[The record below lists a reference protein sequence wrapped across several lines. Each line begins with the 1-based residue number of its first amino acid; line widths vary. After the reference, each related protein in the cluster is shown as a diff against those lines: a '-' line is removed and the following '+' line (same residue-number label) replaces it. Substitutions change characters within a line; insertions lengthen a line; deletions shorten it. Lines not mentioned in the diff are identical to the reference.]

1 MRNYTFGW
9 EVNTLLTQF
18 IQAFN
23 DITIRRYDRYNN
35 PIPSLSAV
43 KVNYVYSP
51 KTRVFQVLN
60 NPAPGGLTLPV
71 VSVTIG
77 GIARDPSRV
86 FNKIQGFDAHY
97 NNINESYDYDKKV
110 PQPVPINITVNMTIL
125 TKFQADMDQI
135 ISNFVPYCDPYVVIS
150 WKMPHI
156 DPKFPLEIR
165 SEVLWNGNVAIQYPV
180 DLAGNQP
187 YRIQADTSFMIK
199 GWMFRK
205 MDEVFNKIYVINSDY
220 SSTDFNSGI
229 LQDIETLTTEYLSI
243 SARPQF

>member
-9 EVNTLLTQF
+9 EVQTALEQF
-18 IQAFN
+18 ISAFN
-23 DITIRRYDRYNN
+23 DVVIKRYDQNRNVV
-35 PIPSLSAV
+35 PSLSAV
-43 KVNYVYSP
+43 KVNYVYAP

-86 FNKIQGFDAHY
+86 FNKIQGFDAPY
-97 NNINESYDYDKKV
+97 NNGIQSYEYDKKV

-135 ISNFVPYCDPYVVIS
+135 ISNFVPYCDPYVIIS

-165 SEVLWNGNVAIQYPV
+165 SEVLWNGNVAIQYPI

-187 YRIQADTSFMIK
+187 YRITADTSFTIK

-205 MDEVFNKIYVINSDY
+205 MDEVFSKIYVINSDY
-220 SSTDFNSGI
+220 SSTNFNSGI
-229 LQDIETLTTEYLSI
+229 LQDIDTLTTEYFSI